1 MNISPVSFRSTVAS
15 SKSDFSTFISRPQT
29 YTQKEEPVAATN
41 LTDTKKKKSPLKT
54 FFGVALGAAGITAGL
69 ALGAKYGIFDP
80 KVGGNALVEKAKS
93 GLKLVGE
100 KALAGATKVASFVQT
115 KWGEIKNHIPKAE
128 EIVDVA
134 EEVAEE
140 FTEAAVG
147 V

>member
-54 FFGVALGAAGITAGL
+54 FFGVVLGAAGITAGL

-80 KVGGNALVEKAKS
+80 KVGGNALAEKAKA

-100 KALAGATKVASFVQT
+100 KILSWGKLAANFGLEQWNK
-115 KWGEIKNHIPKAE
+115 IKTHLPNKE
-128 EIVDVA
+128 KLS
-134 EEVAEE
+134 EVAI
-140 FTEAAVG
+140 EAVNEAPDFV
-147 V
+147 

>member
-54 FFGVALGAAGITAGL
+54 FFGVVLGAAGITAGL

-100 KALAGATKVASFVQT
+100 KILSWGKLAANLGLEQWNKIKTHLPNKEKLSEVLEPINEAPDFV
-115 KWGEIKNHIPKAE
+115 
-128 EIVDVA
+128 
-134 EEVAEE
+134 
-140 FTEAAVG
+140 
-147 V
+147 